1 MTTMR
6 VRTARTAVVAHRY
19 AVLMG
24 ITTKGGTR

>member
-19 AVLMG
+19 AVLLG
-24 ITTKGGTR
+24 ITGEVGTR